1 MTSALLFTLAYALF
15 PLDHPLPLVFYA
27 TFVLGFG
34 LRGKKAGWI
43 LFLLAGI
50 LLKGEKL
57 ILVPTDSFPVIT
69 GTLTAPW
76 TRTEFGF
83 RSLLSTAQH
92 GTVPLYVNTLD
103 DDAPAPGETVRAR
116 ARLIRF
122 DPPFHGLRDE
132 APFGLQ
138 VKSSSQLE
146 RLRPGLISSVLY
158 APLRLNEFLY
168 RRVEPLLRTRPELGS
183 TLRALFFARGEA
195 EDEEVFERFKLGGI
209 LHILAISGLHV
220 GLYLAYLLLLMRALR
235 IPPRGMAWIA
245 VVFLLGYASFCGF
258 RAPVMR
264 ACLAGLLHYIGLLLH
279 RPQDPLRTLAVSLPM
294 NALLMPHYAFT
305 PGFILTYLASF
316 AMLLFA
322 RTRLP
327 AGLRM
332 VVATIPAQ
340 MLLLPFILYAFGIF
354 TWGAVA
360 LNPLVIPLA
369 SLLLAFFPF
378 LVLAPCPLYADI
390 GEALSRWVTGLITV
404 FDRTF
409 WWGSHQP
416 YPVGALVLTFYAF
429 MFWYCLKSR
438 RDPSRLWKGLSTGLA
453 VFLAGYFLST
463 PAPRTRTVF
472 LDVGQGSATLV
483 EDAGDGVLID
493 TGKASWSGC
502 LLPQL
507 TLEGVTQIQALILT
521 HPDLD
526 HVKWGERLL
535 EEYPV
540 GCLMVP
546 LVFEGDFDSVI
557 RTARDQGVPV
567 VFLERGQRFRLN
579 TTTFDVLHPGRAPC
593 PSSNSCSLVLLE
605 TMRGR
610 RLLLT
615 GDAESNADAR
625 LIPSISPPLHVLQ
638 AAHHGSRTGTSALL
652 LRCARPRLAVVSVGR
667 NNPYGHPHPE
677 VLARL
682 ARARVQVWRTDLR
695 GACALEWKDS
705 PLLW

>member
-1 MTSALLFTLAYALF
+1 MTGAFLFCLAYALF
-15 PLDHPLPLVFYA
+15 PLDRPLPLVFYA
-27 TFVLGFG
+27 TFLLVFG
-34 LRGKKAGWI
+34 LRGRKAGWI

-57 ILVPTDSFPVIT
+57 ILVPADSFPVVS

-83 RSLLSTAQH
+83 RCLLSTADH
-92 GTVPLYVNTLD
+92 GTVPLYVNALD
-103 DDAPAPGETVRAR
+103 DAAPAPGDAIRAR

-122 DPPFHGLRDE
+122 DPPFHGLRDGS
-132 APFGLQ
+132 PFGLQ

-146 RLRPGLISSVLY
+146 RLSPGLISTVLY
-158 APLRLNEFLY
+158 APLRLNETLY
-168 RRVEPLLRTRPELGS
+168 RRMEPFLRTRPELGS
-183 TLRALFFARGEA
+183 TLRALFFARGEV
-195 EDEEVFERFKLGGI
+195 EDEEVFEQFKLGGI

-235 IPPRGMAWIA
+235 IPPRAMAWIA
-245 VVFLLGYASFCGF
+245 VIFLLGYASFCGF

-264 ACLAGLLHYIGLLLH
+264 ACLAGLLHYFGLLLH
-279 RPQDPLRTLAVSLPM
+279 RPQDPLRTLAVSLPL

-305 PGFILTYLASF
+305 PGFLLTYLASF

-332 VVATIPAQ
+332 VVATVPAQ

-390 GEALSRWVTGLITV
+390 GEALSRWVTGLITA

-416 YPVGALVLTFYAF
+416 YPAGALVLAFYAF

-438 RDPSRLWKGLSTGLA
+438 RSPSRLWKGLAGGLA
-453 VFLAGYFLST
+453 VFMAGYFLST

-472 LDVGQGSATLV
+472 LDVGQGSATLA
-483 EDAGDGVLID
+483 EDEGDCVLID

-507 TLEGVTQIQALILT
+507 TLEGVTQLQAIILT

-526 HVKWGERLL
+526 HVRWGQRLL
-535 EEYPV
+535 EEFPV

-546 LVFEGDFDSVI
+546 AVFERDFDRVI
-557 RTARDQGVPV
+557 GTARDRNIPV
-567 VFLERGQRFRLN
+567 VFLQRGWRIRLR
-579 TTTFDVLHPGRAPC
+579 TVTFDVLHPGRSPC
-593 PSSNSCSLVLLE
+593 ATQNACSLVLLE

-615 GDAESNADAR
+615 GDAETETEAR
-625 LIPSISPPLHVLQ
+625 LIPDIPLPLHVLQ
-638 AAHHGSRTGTSALL
+638 AAHHGSRTGTSAPL

-667 NNPYGHPHPE
+667 SNPYGHPHPE

-682 ARARVQVWRTDLR
+682 ARARVPLWRTDVR
-695 GACALEWKDS
+695 GACVLEWKDS